1 MYLIN
6 SYKRLLG
13 FVNEGNSKFRME
25 EQACMHAKDLISAD
39 FDYSTLA
46 SLLALL
52 EMIKELS

>member
-1 MYLIN
+1 M
-6 SYKRLLG
+6 
-13 FVNEGNSKFRME
+13 NEGNSKFRME